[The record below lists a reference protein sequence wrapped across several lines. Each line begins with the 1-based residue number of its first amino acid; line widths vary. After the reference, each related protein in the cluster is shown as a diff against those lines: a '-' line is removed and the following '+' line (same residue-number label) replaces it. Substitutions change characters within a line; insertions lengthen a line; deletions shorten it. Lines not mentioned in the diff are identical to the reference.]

1 MLLLLLLLLLRQRRR
16 GRLISDVDLGRRQ
29 DPPDAVDE
37 LQGVGLGPEVDV
49 ERVKL
54 VVVFVLVMGV
64 VGREVPLVLVDDGL
78 VVAEVAVD
86 DDVHEALMPVRICH
100 AGVVQN

>member
-1 MLLLLLLLLLRQRRR
+1 MLLLLLLWQRRR
-16 GRLISDVDLGRRQ
+16 RRLISDVDLGWGQ

-49 ERVKL
+49 EGVEL

-64 VGREVPLVLVDDGL
+64 VGGEMPLILVNLGAGDP
-78 VVAEVAVD
+78 VD
-86 DDVHEALMPVRICH
+86 DDVHEALMPVGISH
-100 AGVVQN
+100 ASVIQD